1 MFLFVLQAYESYIC
15 QLRRNLEAELR
26 QSSVPIVRPQ
36 IKQPRVSP
44 GKVASRRQDADVLST
59 PGSDRSISQ
68 AASPETAST
77 SLHREDIDSEP
88 KEVETVSE
96 AISTVVSEGAS
107 EIASEVPSD
116 VASEGASE
124 VSDNSSLLS
133 QDAPSL
139 VANKSTQ
146 ENPSNDQKSFFSED
160 ERNSRGISKEEEC
173 KGVILSTVR
182 SEESEERSP
191 QNAVDGSDGE
201 DTQKSSYVVE
211 AMTPSLQELEAC
223 VAVSIVS
230 QNFHQTPKETTFS
243 QQEVSLSSF
252 PVEGVDGNVGNTNA
266 EKSQDK
272 DDITISIDQVK
283 SLSSEEEIDELS
295 ETIEDDQVDFVES
308 RYDANVIQVFMREK
322 EKETPLSPLIIGT
335 DVESGSPSSKV
346 GRNAEEIVDIIT
358 NDLLKDL
365 LGECL
370 RTATPTHTASK
381 DAYWSKV
388 VNTSLHEA
396 TSDILSIYEKRLHK
410 AANQQTDVRKR
421 ISEILAE
428 TQASSPLRAE
438 GRIKDIMT
446 TAYGVLSPEDSP
458 CGSPNLCMLS
468 ALIFLHY
475 YANVVS
481 GVSISVIFPFSEFP
495 NPTTC
500 CRYHK

>member
-1 MFLFVLQAYESYIC
+1 MVCTSNIFGLLFVLQAYESYIC

-44 GKVASRRQDADVLST
+44 GKVASRRQDADVIST

-77 SLHREDIDSEP
+77 SLHREEIDSEP

-96 AISTVVSEGAS
+96 AVSTVVSEGAS

-124 VSDNSSLLS
+124 VSENSSLLS

-139 VANKSTQ
+139 VANKSSQ
-146 ENPSNDQKSFFSED
+146 ENPSIDQKSFLSEG
-160 ERNSRGISKEEEC
+160 ERNSTAIIKEQEC
-173 KGVILSTVR
+173 KGVILSTMKL
-182 SEESEERSP
+182 EESGEISP
-191 QNAVDGSDGE
+191 QNAVNDSDGD
-201 DTQKSSYVVE
+201 DTQRSSNLVE
-211 AMTPSLQELEAC
+211 AITPSLQELEAS
-223 VAVSIVS
+223 VDISIVS
-230 QNFHQTPKETTFS
+230 QSVHQTPKETTCS
-243 QQEVSLSSF
+243 LQEVSLSSF
-252 PVEGVDGNVGNTNA
+252 PVEGGDAGNTNA
-266 EKSQDK
+266 EKPQNK
-272 DDITISIDQVK
+272 DDITISVDQVK

-295 ETIEDDQVDFVES
+295 ETIEDDHVDFAES
-308 RYDANVIQVFMREK
+308 RYDSNVIQVFLREK
-322 EKETPLSPLIIGT
+322 EKETPHSPLMIGT
-335 DVESGSPSSKV
+335 DLESGSPSSKI
-346 GRNAEEIVDIIT
+346 GKSAEEIVDTIT
-358 NDLLKDL
+358 NDLLQDL

-370 RTATPTHTASK
+370 RTATPSHTASK

-438 GRIKDIMT
+438 GCIRDIMT

-468 ALIFLHY
+468 FFFYIIVTIFCQ
-475 YANVVS
+475 VCQ
-481 GVSISVIFPFSEFP
+481 FQ
-495 NPTTC
+495 
-500 CRYHK
+500 